1 MENKISYIC
10 KCACAQLIGK
20 CLIRMADLLF
30 LATRLNWIVGL
41 VNILPHLKWQH
52 ESDSDNMSMIF
63 LLPFVQICGENN
75 LEATKESNIA
85 EVVENDIQA
94 ELRSL
99 RSSAMPGNEE
109 ARP

>member
-20 CLIRMADLLF
+20 CQIRMADLLF

-41 VNILPHLKWQH
+41 VNILLHLKWQH

-63 LLPFVQICGENN
+63 LLPFVHYVAKTIWKPPRRAI
-75 LEATKESNIA
+75 LLKW
-85 EVVENDIQA
+85 
-94 ELRSL
+94 
-99 RSSAMPGNEE
+99 
-109 ARP
+109 